1 MSGSLHDV
9 KNDVWMRAVIVSV
22 ILLFV
27 GAAAYGAFAVGVGT
41 VKKNEWDAAYDD
53 YNEAKAHLDMLVES
67 ETDDPEA
74 SFEEQKAAEKAVD
87 EAYDAKVDAHLSYL
101 TWVTAGKTILVMMI
115 IYAAF
120 YGISGFY
127 NSIQPEEEHDD
138 HHHDDHEEHHGS
150 ASPILMAAGLMFFMM
165 GFPGFVNTCKSLLG
179 LDYSAEMGDFGM
191 SDNRCSDSNHW
202 YRQLVE
208 RGPKGT
214 PGANRYICSIPRT
227 GHS

>member
-67 ETDDPEA
+67 ETDDPNA

-115 IYAAF
+115 IYDTF
-120 YGISGFY
+120 NI
-127 NSIQPEEEHDD
+127 
-138 HHHDDHEEHHGS
+138 
-150 ASPILMAAGLMFFMM
+150 
-165 GFPGFVNTCKSLLG
+165 
-179 LDYSAEMGDFGM
+179 
-191 SDNRCSDSNHW
+191 
-202 YRQLVE
+202 
-208 RGPKGT
+208 
-214 PGANRYICSIPRT
+214 
-227 GHS
+227 